1 MVKALILH
9 GGAGRWPRDKDKIDR
24 VLAVLEEACK
34 AGLETSDPVD
44 AVVEAV
50 AVMEDS
56 GVLNAGVGSV
66 LNLRGEREM
75 DAGVM
80 DGRNMKAGAVALVTY
95 PRNPVRLAR
104 YVMEHSRHTIIA
116 GESADRLAEKL
127 GMPRIP
133 APPEHVLERYKK
145 ALQDHKPDRVEE
157 LASDTVGA
165 AALDDSGLAA
175 ATSTGGLMLKTP
187 GRIGDSPVP
196 GSGFYADDIIAG
208 SATGIGD
215 RILLVQ
221 PLARLAHETRKH
233 GLLDAARELDTL
245 LKSYGMTGFLGLVA
259 LSSKGEALIY
269 NNAQAIATAWCTS
282 HDMFRSILG
291 SGLTFTQLRL

>member
-1 MVKALILH
+1 MVQAVVVH
-9 GGAGRWPRDKDKIDR
+9 GGAGRWPQDKDRIER
-24 VLAVLEEACK
+24 VLAVLEEACRT
-34 AGLETSDPVD
+34 GLEASDPVD

-50 AVMEDS
+50 SVMEDS

-80 DGRNMKAGAVALVTY
+80 DGRSMKAGAVALVRY

-104 YVMEHSRHTIIA
+104 HVMEGSRHTIIA
-116 GESADRLAEKL
+116 GEAADRLAIKL

-133 APPEHVLERYKK
+133 PPPEHVIERYKK
-145 ALQDHKPDRVEE
+145 ALEEHTPDKIDE
-157 LASDTVGA
+157 LLGDTVGA
-165 AALDDSGLAA
+165 VALDETGLAA

-196 GSGFYADDIIAG
+196 GSGFYADDTIAG

-215 RILLVQ
+215 KILLAQ
-221 PLARLAHETRKH
+221 PLARLAQDTRRQ
-233 GLLDAARELDTL
+233 GLFEAARELDSTL
-245 LKSYGMTGFLGLVA
+245 RRYKLENTLGLIA
-259 LSSKGEALIY
+259 LTRQGEALVY
-269 NNAQAIATAWCTS
+269 NNTPGIAVAWCTR
-282 HDMFRSILG
+282 HDTFRGMLG
-291 SGLTFTQLRL
+291 SGITLTRLRI